1 MGTTLTNRPTLMTA
15 YGFDHVQL
23 AMPPNQEAEA
33 RLFYGSLLG
42 LIEIQKPANLTARGG
57 VWFQC
62 GAIQIHLGVEIDFRP
77 AKKAHPA
84 FLVADLTQLTDKL
97 SRAGYKIKHDQET
110 IAGYDRAFTEDP
122 FGNRIELMQPSAG
135 QPPNTSVE

>member
-1 MGTTLTNRPTLMTA
+1 MV
-15 YGFDHVQL
+15 YGLDHVQL
-23 AMPPNQEAEA
+23 AIPQNREAEA

-42 LIEIQKPANLTARGG
+42 LIEIPKPANLAARGG
-57 VWFQC
+57 AWFQC
-62 GAIQIHLGVEIDFRP
+62 GSIQVHLGVETDFRP

-97 SRAGYKIKHDQET
+97 SQAGYKIKYDQET

-122 FGNRIELMQPSAG
+122 FGNRIELMQPSADA
-135 QPPNTSVE
+135 SA

>member
-1 MGTTLTNRPTLMTA
+1 MTL
-15 YGFDHVQL
+15 YGLDHVQL
-23 AMPPNQEAEA
+23 AMPPNREAEA

-42 LIEIQKPANLTARGG
+42 LTEIQKPANLAARGG

-62 GAIQIHLGVEIDFRP
+62 GQIQVHLSVETDFRP

-97 SRAGYKIKHDQET
+97 SQAGYKIKYDQET

-122 FGNRIELMQPSAG
+122 FGNRIELMQPSADA
-135 QPPNTSVE
+135 SA

>member
-1 MGTTLTNRPTLMTA
+1 MTL
-15 YGFDHVQL
+15 YGLDHVQL
-23 AMPPNQEAEA
+23 AMPPNREAEA

-42 LIEIQKPANLTARGG
+42 LTEIQKPANLGARGG

-62 GAIQIHLGVEIDFRP
+62 GQIQVHLGVETDFRP

-97 SRAGYKIKHDQET
+97 RRAGCKIKYDQEV
-110 IAGYDRAFTEDP
+110 IEGHNRAFTEDP
-122 FGNRIELMQPSAG
+122 FGNRIELMQPRA
-135 QPPNTSVE
+135 NEAA